1 MGISAPVLEVCVP
14 SGIFCWRNIQK
25 CENGEKARGTVAFAQ
40 GAKIAEAVSKYD
52 GAVGKKTAE
61 AINFYNRCA
70 ESSKVLDYTGKVVKW
85 ATKNVNPLI
94 CASSVVKVG
103 FSDDKPNAIVT
114 ETGALAGMFAGE
126 GLMKAE
132 LGKLINPENVEK
144 AATKMGKSKYLKS
157 VSEALLKAG
166 NASKV
171 SAIIKGITFVCGS
184 MASYSIGQK
193 LGEKYSEKVTSFFGY
208 KSPKINQKA

>member
-1 MGISAPVLEVCVP
+1 MGISAPLLEVCVP
-14 SGIFCWRNIQK
+14 SGIFCVRNLQK
-25 CENGEKARGTVAFAQ
+25 VENGEKARGTVAFAQ

-52 GAVGKKTAE
+52 GPVGKWTAD
-61 AINFYNRCA
+61 AISLFNKGA
-70 ESSKVLDYTGKVVKW
+70 EKSKALEYTGKAVKW
-85 ATKNVNPLI
+85 ASKNVNPLI
-94 CASSVVKVG
+94 CASSVIKVG
-103 FSDDKPNAIVT
+103 LSDDKPNAIVT

-132 LGKLINPENVEK
+132 MGKLINPENVEK
-144 AATKMGKSKYLKS
+144 VARKMGNTKYLQS
-157 VSEALLKAG
+157 ISEALLKSG

-184 MASYSIGQK
+184 VASYSIGQK
-193 LGEKYSEKVTSFFGY
+193 LGEKYSEKITSLFGY